1 MQNFSHLVSV
11 TFQGVVLVF
20 GRPVLDAAGHPIPD
34 PVLVR
39 ADAEPFQIEAALV
52 TRSVRVRLNHARL
65 LQMAALA

>member
-1 MQNFSHLVSV
+1 MLFRS
-11 TFQGVVLVF
+11 
-20 GRPVLDAAGHPIPD
+20 LDAAGHPIPD